1 MQNIDYSRRLR
12 GNSGYSPNPS
22 ESFESG
28 NYQSPVFDR
37 TNQKPKSAFILLIGA
52 ILLFT
57 SGMVV
62 GIQLNQKEKAFET
75 NQENSFSNLGKTS
88 RLGSQKFEPQNS
100 PLESSN
106 AQTTN
111 NSGYSASSDASPFP
125 STLKFPPKSD
135 QINYMVQIGNF
146 SPEEA
151 VQVGKQLIQT
161 EPSLQGRIFRT
172 SAGKLYAGYFY
183 RMEDAREALDKIAT
197 KLPNAGDA
205 MVKTIRF

>member
-12 GNSGYSPNPS
+12 GSVGYSPAS
-22 ESFESG
+22 EPAES
-28 NYQSPVFDR
+28 NTFHHYHSNR
-37 TNQKPKSAFILLIGA
+37 ESQKPRSAFFLLIGA

-62 GIQLNQKEKAFET
+62 GIQMNQKEKGFQS
-75 NQENSFSNLGKTS
+75 NQEKSFANVGKGN
-88 RLGSQKFEPQNS
+88 RNQVDRI
-100 PLESSN
+100 
-106 AQTTN
+106 
-111 NSGYSASSDASPFP
+111 ASSDVADEPNTQSRPSQDSFGSDTTAFP
-125 STLKFPPKSD
+125 THLKFPPKND

-151 VQVGKQLIQT
+151 VQIGRQMMMA

-172 SAGKLYAGYFY
+172 STGKLYAGYFY
-183 RMEDAREALDKIAT
+183 RMEDAREALDKIT
-197 KLPNAGDA
+197 SKLPNATDA